1 MTQATDTSSL
11 PVSTGPEAQPIE
23 PKLARGLIRSLTR
36 GTALPRGAALIHVGH
51 REWLAAQS
59 EILEEIAED
68 GYSDTKFVR
77 GAYGAGKSHFLSV
90 VQEMA
95 RREGWVTSHIEC
107 HFDQVEIDRFET
119 LYPALV
125 KKLAA
130 SDFSAVW
137 GDSEAT
143 AIAPV
148 HTLLKK
154 WTDRQLSAVGL
165 RADSRTRPFDAD
177 TRLFDH
183 LAKRLL
189 RGAVPT
195 NFARALTTQ
204 ALASFAG
211 DLDTTNSVCNWLSG
225 AKDTISLPAQ
235 YLRREARAIGKPDSR
250 TAKALELRPINAG
263 TVQEAMH
270 GLLWLIKDAGY
281 AGLVLCIDE
290 VEELA
295 RLSSRKR
302 QDRAL
307 QALREYVDH
316 AGGDDSHRWLCMYLA
331 ATPEMF
337 DNEQYFPR
345 YDALASRI
353 QAVTDAVNWRAPVI
367 DLDRTPLS
375 AVELLAMA
383 TKIRDLYKAG
393 YSAAAVNLVT
403 DKFVSDLVSEVVRT
417 KVRMARPRLLCR
429 IIVDELDRARSTG
442 SKYSPPQNFDS
453 LISNAVSAIEKAT
466 AE

>member
-1 MTQATDTSSL
+1 
-11 PVSTGPEAQPIE
+11 
-23 PKLARGLIRSLTR
+23 
-36 GTALPRGAALIHVGH
+36 LIHVGH
-51 REWLAAQS
+51 HEWLAAQA
-59 EILEEIAED
+59 EILSEIAED

-107 HFDQVEIDRFET
+107 HFDHVEIDRFET

-130 SDFSAVW
+130 RDFSAVW
-137 GDSEAT
+137 GDTESD
-143 AIAPV
+143 AIAPI
-148 HTLLKK
+148 HALLKK
-154 WTDRQLSAVGL
+154 WTGRQLTAVGL
-165 RADSRTRPFDAD
+165 RADARTRPYDAD
-177 TRLFDH
+177 SRLFDH
-183 LAKRLL
+183 LARRLL
-189 RGAVPT
+189 RGALPT
-195 NFARALTTQ
+195 NFARALTTH
-204 ALASFAG
+204 ALASFVG
-211 DLDTTNSVCNWLSG
+211 DIETSSAVCNWLSG
-225 AKDTISLPAQ
+225 AKDAVALPAQ
-235 YLRREARAIGKPDSR
+235 YLRRETRAIGKPDNR
-250 TAKALELRPINAG
+250 AAKALELRPINAG
-263 TVQEAMH
+263 TVQDAMH

-281 AGLVLCIDE
+281 TGLVLCIDE

-295 RLSSRKR
+295 RLSTRKR

-316 AGGDDSHRWLCMYLA
+316 AAGDDSHRWLCMYLA

-337 DNEQYFPR
+337 DSEQYFPR

-353 QAVTDAVNWRAPVI
+353 QAVTDNVNWRAPVI

-375 AVELLAMA
+375 GVELFSMA
-383 TKIRDLYKAG
+383 SKIRELYNAG
-393 YSAAAVNLVT
+393 YGSTAIHHIT
-403 DKFVSDLVSEVVRT
+403 DKFLSALVSEVVRT

-442 SKYSPPQNFDS
+442 SRYTLPDNFDA
-453 LISNAVSAIEKAT
+453 LITRAVSAIEKAT
-466 AE
+466 A